1 VGGGFDSAD
10 DEVNAVGVIEAVGA
24 IEAVG
29 SVEVA
34 EVSEAA
40 RVFNESAGSDS
51 DPVAV
56 STDSSE

>member
-1 VGGGFDSAD
+1 VVGGFDSAA
-10 DEVNAVGVIEAVGA
+10 DEVNAVGA

-40 RVFNESAGSDS
+40 RVFEGSVGSDS